1 MLLVNRFEGEY
12 ALIEFNKK
20 IFHIPKIL
28 LPKEAKAGD
37 AINFNIT
44 VVAKTTEKATENVA
58 SPDNA

>member
-1 MLLVNRFEGEY
+1 MLVVNRFEGEY

-37 AINFNIT
+37 ALDFKIT
-44 VVAKTTEKATENVA
+44 VVEKAAEKA
-58 SPDNA
+58 K